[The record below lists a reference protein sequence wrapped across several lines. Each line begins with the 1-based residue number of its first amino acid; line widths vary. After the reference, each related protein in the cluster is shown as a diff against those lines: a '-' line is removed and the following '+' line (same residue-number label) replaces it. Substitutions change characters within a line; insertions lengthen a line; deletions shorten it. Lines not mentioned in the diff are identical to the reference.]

1 MKIAVAG
8 TILFFL
14 LLQPPAHAEEQE
26 EIIVIT
32 GELSSYSDEAVVVN
46 EEKFWLC
53 DDYEVLDTLEKRISI
68 DGLVATE
75 TVTVAIKNNCAFVV
89 KAEKIRR

>member
-8 TILFFL
+8 TILFLL
-14 LLQPPAHAEEQE
+14 LLQPLTHAQEQ
-26 EIIVIT
+26 IWFKT
-32 GELSSYSDEAVVVN
+32 GELTKYGEGAVVVDQ
-46 EEKFWLC
+46 EKFWLC

-75 TVTVAIKNNCAFVV
+75 TVTVAIKNNCAFML